1 MTAVRVV
8 LVDSHQIVCKA
19 LRGFLAD
26 LAGITVVGDAG
37 NGREALDLVA
47 KLQPQLVLLEMSLP
61 GLGGV
66 EVTRRIV
73 SQHPGVRVIVLS
85 TLADSGHVLAALR
98 AGASG
103 YIYKGS
109 QPHELELAI
118 ESVARGEMFL
128 SPAISRPV
136 IEAYLNGSA
145 NAIDQ
150 TEILTSRQREILQLI
165 AEGYSTKQ
173 IAEMLKSSTKTIE
186 SHRANIMKR
195 LGIHNLAG
203 LVRYAVRNTF
213 CLGSA
218 FAAVILT

>member
-1 MTAVRVV
+1 MTAIRAV
-8 LVDSHQIVCKA
+8 LVDSHQIVRKA
-19 LRGFLAD
+19 LRGLLAD
-26 LAGITVVGDAG
+26 HARATVVGDVG

-47 KLQPQLVLLEMSLP
+47 KLQPHLVLLEMFLP

-85 TLADSGHVLAALR
+85 TLVDAEHVLAALR

-109 QPHELELAI
+109 QPRELELAI

-145 NAIDQ
+145 NAIAQ

-195 LGIHNLAG
+195 LGIYNLAG
-203 LVRYAVRNTF
+203 LVRYAVRNTLYF
-213 CLGSA
+213 GAA
-218 FAAVILT
+218 FSGVLLT